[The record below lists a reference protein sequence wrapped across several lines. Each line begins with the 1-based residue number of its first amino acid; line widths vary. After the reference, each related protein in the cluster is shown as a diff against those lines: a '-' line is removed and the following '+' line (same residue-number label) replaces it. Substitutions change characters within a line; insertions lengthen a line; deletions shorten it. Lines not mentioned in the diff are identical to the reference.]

1 MDDGSLSEIGSCR
14 PINLSAFT
22 LVSAGF
28 SGSPPAPPR
37 RGPSFLPDLRP
48 RRIYIVQIKKVFDTD
63 LNMLYGSPCS
73 TNIGKP
79 DEPSYRS

>member
-1 MDDGSLSEIGSCR
+1 MGEGSLSEIENCR

-37 RGPSFLPDLRP
+37 RGPSFLPD
-48 RRIYIVQIKKVFDTD
+48 RRSRRVHPVQIKKVFDTA
-63 LNMLYGSPCS
+63 LNML
-73 TNIGKP
+73 
-79 DEPSYRS
+79 